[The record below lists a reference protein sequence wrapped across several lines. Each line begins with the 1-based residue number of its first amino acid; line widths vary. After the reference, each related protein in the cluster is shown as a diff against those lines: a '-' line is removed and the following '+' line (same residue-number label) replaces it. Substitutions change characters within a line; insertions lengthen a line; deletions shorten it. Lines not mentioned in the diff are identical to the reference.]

1 MKKLIVILSLG
12 ILIIGSGVFYSQ
24 IIKGLP
30 DVESLKQVQLQTPL
44 RVYSSDEKLMA
55 EFGKKRR
62 KPVAL
67 TDVPKLFTAAF
78 IAAEDASFFSH
89 SGVDWMA
96 MGRAAIQYLK
106 TGEKRQG
113 GSTITMQVAR
123 NFFLSSEKTFVRK
136 FRELVLASIIEQK
149 LSKNEILELYLNKIF
164 LGHRA
169 YGIGAAA
176 QVYYGKEIADLDLAQ
191 MAMIAGLPK
200 APSRMNPITNPQ
212 AAKKRRLYVLNRM
225 KNLDISVE
233 KSSMWP
239 QRVLSLPNGMDIHL
253 KFLPLTLRRWFE
265 SSWLKVLV
273 KKVMKKV
280 LKLSLP

>member
-67 TDVPKLFTAAF
+67 IGVPRIFTAAF

-225 KNLDISVE
+225 KTLGY
-233 KSSMWP
+233 
-239 QRVLSLPNGMDIHL
+239 LSLIHI
-253 KFLPLTLRRWFE
+253 
-265 SSWLKVLV
+265 
-273 KKVMKKV
+273 
-280 LKLSLP
+280 